1 MTGKCST
8 WALAIAREV
17 SKGGESSFSIAISPL
32 LRTPLKAASLVPAFG
47 RPSAL
52 PALAAFGRSVSLQ
65 CQNYL
70 SRAPA
75 PDPATAIA

>member
-47 RPSAL
+47 R
-52 PALAAFGRSVSLQ
+52 SVSLQ

>member
-47 RPSAL
+47 RPSAS